1 MRTLYTLDVLMLPE
15 TQAPYNSSTKNQNS
29 EESYFVIV
37 HASVDDF
44 RYRPYL
50 FPEIRLQHVNALW

>member
-1 MRTLYTLDVLMLPE
+1 MLPE

-50 FPEIRLQHVNALW
+50 FPEIGCNM